1 MALAMTALGGGAEGA
16 PTGSSCTTGSI
27 SPTGNRLVLA
37 WIYQAGESE
46 GSTAQPSLTGNGIT
60 WVMMADV
67 VFTGNA
73 GMWPGRLTL
82 FRGMVASPSS
92 GVVTITWG
100 SPTPMK
106 VMWSIAEWS
115 GVDTSGT
122 NGSGAIAQQDT
133 DYSNSDV
140 TTLAP
145 TLASFGS
152 PSNAVAA
159 GFARINNSWS
169 FAVEGGYTLIHDLAG
184 QTRSSLGTEWLDDE
198 DTTPTATWEAA
209 SAAAIAVEINAAPP
223 ITRDVNDTAS
233 ASESAAATAT
243 FGRSAGDTAAAAD
256 GIAGELDGSRTLS
269 DTATVTETM
278 SGVIEMARASSDAAT
293 ATDAAAPSLI
303 YGRDWG
309 DVVASTDA
317 VQRLLDLPAPVL
329 PPVQAQVGGPGGLG
343 FGLD

>member
-46 GSTAQPSLTGNGIT
+46 GSTAQPSLTGN
-60 WVMMADV
+60 
-67 VFTGNA
+67 A

-115 GVDTSGT
+115 GVDTSGM

-145 TLASFGS
+145 T
-152 PSNAVAA
+152 PPRHRVA
-159 GFARINNSWS
+159 
-169 FAVEGGYTLIHDLAG
+169 
-184 QTRSSLGTEWLDDE
+184 
-198 DTTPTATWEAA
+198 
-209 SAAAIAVEINAAPP
+209 
-223 ITRDVNDTAS
+223 
-233 ASESAAATAT
+233 
-243 FGRSAGDTAAAAD
+243 GR
-256 GIAGELDGSRTLS
+256 
-269 DTATVTETM
+269 
-278 SGVIEMARASSDAAT
+278 
-293 ATDAAAPSLI
+293 
-303 YGRDWG
+303 
-309 DVVASTDA
+309 
-317 VQRLLDLPAPVL
+317 
-329 PPVQAQVGGPGGLG
+329 
-343 FGLD
+343 